1 MKRERSVMMTVLM
14 PAGMEAEIV
23 AFARENGMS
32 RSAAMRYMAAQFLRT
47 NFVNTKHKMGE
58 TQSDTES
65 AG

>member
-32 RSAAMRYMAAQFLRT
+32 RSAAVRYMVAQYLRV
-47 NFVNTKHKMGE
+47 NFANTKYKMGE
-58 TQSDTES
+58 NQSDTES